1 MSRNFQSRFVSILT
15 SPPFLFLLL
24 ALAIMGWCLLP
35 GQLFALDSPLALNKD
50 ISGYFWGTS
59 DGASGSFA
67 ATYNSAPIA
76 FVLSLFEYVMPAWAV
91 EKCWL
96 VLLLWL
102 CGYGAFRLP
111 FLKGFG
117 RYFAGVFYVVNP
129 VVYLRFVSGGW
140 GVLAVYAVTPFLVSE
155 FVKLLE
161 SPRQRYAV
169 NVALLLTSIG
179 ILQIHGVPL
188 AFMLLT
194 CIFIGRLLFLR
205 EHMKKTFMMLSIS
218 GALFLCLNLF
228 WITRFLEAGG
238 GAPANMPLQEMN
250 YFAVSSALEAL
261 SLRGFWC
268 SQPYIDISDLIPFG
282 WILFV
287 PLLCLVIFGAFS
299 MVKSDRSRWLGIGV
313 VALAVLSGLLAIGP
327 RVDFISGFIR
337 FLWENVS
344 VYRAFRDSYKFVG
357 LLALAYAF
365 LGAYGLQSLLKI
377 LHATFDTESSRR
389 LSFRIV
395 GVIALILPVLYT
407 LPLFGL
413 WGQMPSTTYPADWT
427 KVRAM
432 MDEDKSDFNVLVLP
446 WHMYLEFPW
455 LENRSKRLANPAS
468 NFFTQPTLT
477 GDNLE
482 IEGSSSNSSNP
493 VSAYI
498 EAVLKQ
504 GDEVRDMGK
513 LIAPLN
519 ARYIVLFKA
528 ADIKTYDYLA
538 SQKDLERV
546 FDGPTVALYRNS
558 YPTARAYTV
567 NTVARLKN
575 LADCKR
581 VFSAKK
587 PLENLFV
594 LDSTQTQDL
603 PPTLSQHKSSDL
615 PKIQIETPANYRIET
630 QEEGYLVF
638 SLAQRTNRNGWEL
651 NGKQP
656 IAMNLGM
663 APTFSADAGIGSI
676 KFSRFY
682 SRELWM
688 YCIAALG
695 LVACAAIYR
704 RGR

>member
-1 MSRNFQSRFVSILT
+1 MSQNFQSRFVSILT
-15 SPPFLFLLL
+15 APAFLFFLL

-50 ISGYFWGTS
+50 VAGYFWGTS
-59 DGASGSFA
+59 DGASGAFA

-76 FVLSLFEYVMPAWAV
+76 FILGMFEYVMPSWAV

-111 FLKGFG
+111 FLEGFG

-169 NVALLLTSIG
+169 TVALLLTIIG
-179 ILQIHGVPL
+179 LLQIHGVPL
-188 AFMLLT
+188 AFILLT
-194 CIFIGRLLFLR
+194 CIFVGRLLVSR
-205 EHMKKTFMMLSIS
+205 KHIKKSVAMLVLS
-218 GALFLCLNLF
+218 GVLFVCINLF
-228 WITRFLEAGG
+228 WMTRFTEAGG

-268 SQPYIDISDLIPFG
+268 SQPYLDISDLISFG

-287 PLLCLVIFGAFS
+287 PLAILVTFGAFS

-327 RVDFISGFIR
+327 RVDFISGLIR

-377 LHATFDTESSRR
+377 LHATFETEASRR
-389 LSFRIV
+389 LSIRIV
-395 GVIALILPVLYT
+395 GATALILPVLYT

-432 MDEDKSDFNVLVLP
+432 MDEDKSDFNILVLP

-528 ADIKTYDYLA
+528 ADVNTYNYLA
-538 SQKDLERV
+538 TQKDLERV
-546 FDGPTVALYRNS
+546 FDGPTIALYRNTYS
-558 YPTARAYTV
+558 TARAYTV
-567 NTVARLKN
+567 NAVSRLKD
-575 LADCKR
+575 LAECKR
-581 VFSAKK
+581 VYSTKK
-587 PLENLFV
+587 PLEYLFV
-594 LDSTQTQDL
+594 LDSTQTQDV

-615 PKIQIETPANYRIET
+615 PKIQIENPVKYLIKT
-630 QEEGYLVF
+630 QEDGYLVF
-638 SLAQRTNRNGWEL
+638 SLPQRSIRNGWEF
-651 NGKQP
+651 NGKPP

-663 APTFSADAGIGSI
+663 APTFAVDAGSGTI

-682 SRELWM
+682 SRELLM
-688 YCIAALG
+688 YGIAAIG
-695 LVACAAIYR
+695 LVACAVIYR

>member
-1 MSRNFQSRFVSILT
+1 MSQNVQSRLIATVT
-15 SPPFLFLLL
+15 APAFLFFLL

-50 ISGYFWGTS
+50 VAGYFWGTS
-59 DGASGSFA
+59 DGASGAFA

-76 FVLSLFEYVMPAWAV
+76 FILGMFEYVMPGWAV

-102 CGYGAFRLP
+102 CGFGASRLP
-111 FLKGFG
+111 YLHGIG

-169 NVALLLTSIG
+169 TVALLLTIIG
-179 ILQIHGVPL
+179 LLQIHGVPL
-188 AFMLLT
+188 AFILLT
-194 CIFIGRLLFLR
+194 CIFVGRLLVSR
-205 EHMKKTFMMLSIS
+205 KHIKKSVAMLVLS
-218 GALFLCLNLF
+218 GVLFVCINLF
-228 WITRFLEAGG
+228 WMTRFTEAGG
-238 GAPANMPLQEMN
+238 GAPANMPIQEMN
-250 YFAVSSALEAL
+250 YFAVSTALEAL

-268 SQPYIDISDLIPFG
+268 SQPYLDISDLIPFG

-287 PLLCLVIFGAFS
+287 PLFVLTIFGAFS
-299 MVKSDRSRWLGIGV
+299 MVKSDRARWLGIGFVAIAV
-313 VALAVLSGLLAIGP
+313 VSALLAIGP
-327 RVDFISGFIR
+327 RVDVISGFIR

-344 VYRAFRDSYKFVG
+344 VYRAFRDSFKFVG

-365 LGAYGLQSLLKI
+365 LGAYGLQSLFTI
-377 LHATFDTESSRR
+377 LHSIFDSETSRR
-389 LSFRIV
+389 WSLRII
-395 GVIALILPVLYT
+395 GAFALILPICYT

-413 WGQMPSTTYPADWT
+413 WGQMPSTNYPADWT

-432 MDEDKSDFNVLVLP
+432 IDEDKSDFNILVLP

-455 LENRSKRLANPAS
+455 LQNRSKRLANPAS
-468 NFFTQPTLT
+468 NFFSQPTLT

-493 VSAYI
+493 VSAYV
-498 EAVLKQ
+498 EAILKQ
-504 GDEVRDMGK
+504 GNEVRDMGK

-528 ADIKTYDYLA
+528 ADVNTYNYLA
-538 SQKDLERV
+538 TQKDLERV
-546 FDGPTVALYRNS
+546 FDGPTIALYRNTYS
-558 YPTARAYTV
+558 TARAYTV
-567 NTVARLKN
+567 NAVSRLKD
-575 LADCKR
+575 LAECKR
-581 VFSAKK
+581 VYSTKK
-587 PLENLFV
+587 PLEYLFV
-594 LDSTQTQDL
+594 LDSTQTQDV

-615 PKIQIETPANYRIET
+615 PKIQIENPVKYLIKT
-630 QEEGYLVF
+630 QEDGYLVF
-638 SLAQRTNRNGWEL
+638 SLPQRSIRNGWEF
-651 NGKQP
+651 NGKPP

-663 APTFSADAGIGSI
+663 APTFAVDAGSGTI

-682 SRELWM
+682 SRELLM
-688 YCIAALG
+688 YGIAAIG
-695 LVACAAIYR
+695 LVACAVIYR